1 MSVSTAGLK
10 CPVCGK
16 WVSTDASRFG
26 GPGAPASIIVGQ
38 ELSVHLQ
45 TFHPDYLLWNRPYHL
60 AWGVLFLAGFSLSLC
75 GAFLKSFSFFPLAIL
90 VTLTPGI
97 PLLIIYRRRFAEF
110 KSHWAEEHPL
120 ASIQLTPAAI
130 PSVNRCRICGE
141 VIPVKKGLGWDLKEH
156 YQSAH
161 PAYYRWEYRRA
172 PLVIV
177 PLMFAGLTI
186 LVLGLSLEQSL
197 PTIFGVA
204 GFLLLVAA
212 AMVYA
217 FRGERRFKERVLS

>member
-1 MSVSTAGLK
+1 MSASTAGLK

-26 GPGAPASIIVGQ
+26 GPGGPAKIVVGQ

-45 TFHPDYLLWNRPYHL
+45 TYHPDYLLWNRPYHL
-60 AWGVLFLAGFSLSLC
+60 ALGVLLLAGFSFSLC
-75 GAFLKSFSFFPLAIL
+75 GVFLKSFAFFPLAIL

-97 PLLIIYRRRFAEF
+97 PLLIIYRRKFAEF

-161 PAYYRWEYRRA
+161 PAYYRWEYRQA

-177 PLMFAGLTI
+177 PLMFTGLTI

-204 GFLLLVAA
+204 GFLLLVAV

-217 FRGERRFKERVLS
+217 FRGERRFKQRVLS